1 MSWIKE
7 DDLKAIRAQAD
18 IVDVISNYLTLTKK
32 GKNYSAIC
40 PFHDDHDPSLSIST
54 SKQLFKCFVC
64 GTGGNVFS
72 FVQKI
77 EKITFPESVVKVAN
91 LIHYPLQISE
101 NVYVPKEN
109 PNQLYH
115 DALKTF
121 IQYTEYELHSEDG
134 QRAMDYLQR
143 RHIHED
149 ILRRFQIGYAPSSEK
164 SLHFL
169 RVKQI
174 SDETLSSVG
183 LFDGNHNPFHDRFLI
198 PIHDEHGNPV
208 GFTARRLV
216 EDNSPKYINTGQTV
230 IYEKGNVVFNY
241 HRARD
246 FARKNKRCIL
256 CEGAMDVLAFE
267 KADIHEAVACLGTAC
282 TPVQLDLI
290 KKLRVPVVISYD
302 GDRAG
307 KEATYKFGKMAVQAN
322 IPIQVIK
329 NKSEKDPDEIFES
342 EGKDGLVS
350 YLSKTM
356 SFVEFLFDFLLSK
369 YNLENY
375 EDKLKYAQELSAVI
389 DKTCDTFEKTT
400 YYSQLK
406 TRTGFDFSQ
415 MVMPKT
421 EIKREKRSKPVLVS
435 IPDDGR
441 TQAEF
446 ACLNMLLLS
455 RKASEIFKK
464 EIGFFQNRLCHRAS
478 LYIYD
483 MYREKNKIDMDVL
496 IANISEEEVRNFLVD
511 FMYQNQYLSEYNEDY
526 FNDAILKIK
535 ECALQAQIDMIN
547 REIETLTNPLEKVK
561 KATEKQALIVQ
572 KNELRKDE
580 PHG

>member
-1 MSWIKE
+1 MSWIKDE
-7 DDLKAIRAQAD
+7 DLKAIRAQAD

-32 GKNYSAIC
+32 GKNYMAVC

-54 SKQLFKCFVC
+54 SKQMFKCFVC

-91 LIHYPLQISE
+91 LIHYPLQLSE
-101 NVYVPKEN
+101 AVYTPKEN
-109 PNQLYH
+109 PNQIYH

-121 IQYTEYELHSEDG
+121 IQYTEYELNSESG
-134 QRAMDYLQR
+134 QMALNYLQR
-143 RHIHED
+143 RHINED
-149 ILRRFQIGYAPSSEK
+149 ILRRFQIGYAPSSDK

-174 SDETLSSVG
+174 SDEVLYNVG
-183 LFDGNHNPFHDRFLI
+183 LLEGNRNPFHERFLI
-198 PIHDEHGNPV
+198 PIHDENGNPV
-208 GFTARRLV
+208 GFTARRLI
-216 EDNSPKYINTGQTV
+216 EDNSPKYINTGQTK
-230 IYEKGNVVFNY
+230 IYEKGNIVFNY
-241 HRARD
+241 HRAKE

-267 KADIHEAVACLGTAC
+267 KADIHEAIACLGTAC
-282 TPVQLDLI
+282 TTVQLELI
-290 KKLRVPVVISYD
+290 KKLRVPVLISYD

-307 KEATYKFGKMAVQAN
+307 KEATYKFGKMAVETN

-329 NKSEKDPDEIFES
+329 NKTEKDPDEIFES
-342 EGKDGLVS
+342 EGKEGLVG

-375 EDKLKYAQELSAVI
+375 EDKLKYSQEIAGVI
-389 DKTCDTFEKTT
+389 EKTCDSFEKTT
-400 YYSQLK
+400 YFSQLK

-415 MVMPKT
+415 MA
-421 EIKREKRSKPVLVS
+421 KPVAEPKKEKKYRPVFMAV
-435 IPDDGR
+435 PDDGR
-441 TQAEF
+441 TQAEY
-446 ACLNMLLLS
+446 ACLNMILLS
-455 RKASEIFKK
+455 KKASEIFKK
-464 EIGFFQNRLCHRAS
+464 EIGFFQNRMCHKVS
-478 LYIYD
+478 LYCYD
-483 MYREKNKIDMDVL
+483 IYRERNFIDMDILV
-496 IANISEEEVRNFLVD
+496 ANINEEDVRNFLID
-511 FMYQNQYLSEYNEDY
+511 FIYQVNRMTEYNEDY
-526 FNDAILKIK
+526 FYDAILKIK
-535 ECALQAQIDMIN
+535 ECTLQAQIDLIN
-547 REIETLTNPLEKVK
+547 REIETITNPLEKVK
-561 KATEKQALIVQ
+561 KASEKQALIVQ